1 MHSSKVCTIG
11 ESYAAHNMFPTRDPE
26 CHPSRGGWCL
36 SRSCRVSPH
45 PWHVRSGYGWTRCD
59 AWPLFWRREFP
70 PTRGFLG
77 LEHRAP
83 RQDNSLEALIL
94 LQTTARGKRIAS
106 LRRQT
111 LIRRVAFRGSAQKEN
126 VTGLIAHQ
134 HILQRVPF
142 LLATV
147 IFLLVFWILG
157 ALDGAFG
164 PLVQKKGAVGAPSA
178 SCRANSPANSSA
190 VRAGR
195 RCWLANA

>member
-1 MHSSKVCTIG
+1 MQPTTCFQHGIPNAILQEADGVFHDPVAFHPTHG
-11 ESYAAHNMFPTRDPE
+11 MFDPDTDGRDATLG
-26 CHPSRGGWCL
+26 RFL
-36 SRSCRVSPH
+36 
-45 PWHVRSGYGWTRCD
+45 
-59 AWPLFWRREFP
+59 WRREFP
-70 PTRGFLG
+70 PTRCFLG
-77 LEHRAP
+77 LEHRDP

-106 LRRQT
+106 LLRQT